1 MYMIFVYVYIY
12 NIIPNYHVS
21 SRKSGVN
28 AEHSSCGSF
37 AVNPSAS
44 CPGGANARCLLL
56 QQRDQGA
63 EAELVFTKSDVHSV

>member
-1 MYMIFVYVYIY
+1 MCIF
-12 NIIPNYHVS
+12 IILYQTTMCLPENLESTPSTLHVD
-21 SRKSGVN
+21 GF
-28 AEHSSCGSF
+28 F

-63 EAELVFTKSDVHSV
+63 EAEVVFTKSDVHSV